1 MNIIRSFHDDTEAT
15 RDQMLKE
22 IKVNNGLCQGC
33 TIAPTLF
40 NLYACARSGKVDG
53 ESAEDRRSWYVC
65 AIQVGQIVV

>member
-15 RDQMLKE
+15 KDQMLKE

-40 NLYACARSGKVDG
+40 NLYACAEVEK
-53 ESAEDRRSWYVC
+53 
-65 AIQVGQIVV
+65 